1 MSGARDNF
9 PVYPDEE
16 GSSNSNEK
24 FEVIFQQYNSRIRH
38 YLSKKVNPVY
48 AEDLTQ
54 LVFMKVLQNL
64 HTFKEESSLFTWIFK
79 ITQNTLRNE
88 YRRMSRVQES
98 ATELSDFTAIPL
110 DYANHVEIRIDIS
123 SAVQQL
129 SALDQQIIELRFFGG
144 CTLLEIAEITG
155 MRQSAVKNRYYRA
168 LEKLRGELKEWGD
181 ITMMSIE
188 NMFTIINKD
197 DSSLTSPSPSTST
210 PNNHTLKHNRSKVH
224 KDLFNELSANVERL
238 SAAYKHSP
246 SRKIIF
252 EIYPDLPAFH
262 QAVGEPDAPNWFMG
276 TYEGDVIKIVSPLN
290 PGPEHTYQS
299 ILQSA
304 IHLFAMWL
312 MTDINPNAPKWIR
325 QGVGAYETKQ
335 MSADYL
341 RDTMTEAVKNGAI
354 PYFADLDNDTWDF
367 GTMLGFQ
374 FSYKLVEFVTAEY
387 GLDAMNKL
395 IRNPYDYEG
404 ICRCSE
410 LELREQWIAYM
421 TKQLQL

>member
-16 GSSNSNEK
+16 GSSSNSNEK
-24 FEVIFQQYNSRIRH
+24 FEMIFQQYNSRIRH

-197 DSSLTSPSPSTST
+197 DSSLI
-210 PNNHTLKHNRSKVH
+210 RVR
-224 KDLFNELSANVERL
+224 V
-238 SAAYKHSP
+238 
-246 SRKIIF
+246 
-252 EIYPDLPAFH
+252 PA
-262 QAVGEPDAPNWFMG
+262 PAPA
-276 TYEGDVIKIVSPLN
+276 K
-290 PGPEHTYQS
+290 QS
-299 ILQSA
+299 HA
-304 IHLFAMWL
+304 
-312 MTDINPNAPKWIR
+312 
-325 QGVGAYETKQ
+325 
-335 MSADYL
+335 
-341 RDTMTEAVKNGAI
+341 
-354 PYFADLDNDTWDF
+354 
-367 GTMLGFQ
+367 
-374 FSYKLVEFVTAEY
+374 
-387 GLDAMNKL
+387 
-395 IRNPYDYEG
+395 
-404 ICRCSE
+404 
-410 LELREQWIAYM
+410 
-421 TKQLQL
+421 